1 MAMIAKK
8 KKVDNKAGLIVL
20 VRGIDRSKVEK
31 VQDFGRFLVVLL
43 KDSAVYHS
51 YTGFEIRCNAWC
63 RGMSSETK
71 RASLYEW
78 LVNLVGMKEACIKH
92 GKENYP
98 ETGMSYNDLLDTMV
112 IVTEANLT
120 HPITAFTDVDEAAKF
135 ANEYIAWLGDKMKE
149 LGDTMDKEAKEESSE
164 DLKKDFEHGLEA
176 INKDGAN
183 EVLKDIQKA
192 NERLG

>member
-8 KKVDNKAGLIVL
+8 KKVDNKAGLIGL
-20 VRGIDRSKVEK
+20 VKGIDRSKVEK
-31 VQDFGRFLVVLL
+31 VQDFGRFLVVIL

-78 LVNLVGMKEACIKH
+78 LVNLVRIKEACVKH

-98 ETGMSYNDLLDTMV
+98 ETGMSYNDLLDTIV
-112 IVTEANLT
+112 IMTEANLT
-120 HPITAFTDVDEAAKF
+120 HPITAFTDVDAAAKF
-135 ANEYIAWLGDKMKE
+135 ANEYISWLGDKMKE
-149 LGDTMDKEAKEESSE
+149 LGETMDKETVDETSE
-164 DLKKDFEHGLEA
+164 DLKKNYEHGMDA
-176 INKDGAN
+176 ICKDNAK
-183 EVLKDIQKA
+183 EVLKDIQKK

>member
-8 KKVDNKAGLIVL
+8 KKVDNKAGLIGL

-31 VQDFGRFLVVLL
+31 AQDFERFLVVLL

-78 LVNLVGMKEACIKH
+78 LVNLVGMKEACVKH

-98 ETGMSYNDLLDTMV
+98 GTSMSYNDLLDAMV
-112 IVTEANLT
+112 IMTEANLT
-120 HPITAFTDVDEAAKF
+120 HPITAFTDIDEAAKF
-135 ANEYIAWLGDKMKE
+135 ANGYISWLGDKMKE
-149 LGDTMDKEAKEESSE
+149 LGETMDKEETEESSE
-164 DLKKDFEHGLEA
+164 DFKKDFEHGAEA
-176 INKDGAN
+176 INKDVIKD
-183 EVLKDIQKA
+183 VLKDVQK
-192 NERLG
+192 EK

>member
-8 KKVDNKAGLIVL
+8 KKVNNKVGLVGL
-20 VRGIDRSKVEK
+20 VKGIDRSKVEK

-51 YTGFEIRCNAWC
+51 YSGYEIRCNAWS
-63 RGMSSETK
+63 RGVVSKTE

-78 LVNLVGMKEACIKH
+78 LVNLVGMKEACATY
-92 GKENYP
+92 GKEDYP

-112 IVTEANLT
+112 IMTEANLT
-120 HPITAFTDVDEAAKF
+120 HPITAFTDVDAAAKF
-135 ANEYIAWLGDKMKE
+135 ANEYITWLGDKMKA
-149 LGDTMDKEAKEESSE
+149 LGETMEKEVEEESTE
-164 DLKKDFEHGLEA
+164 ELKKDFEHGLEA
-176 INKDGAN
+176 ISKESSA
-183 EVLKDIQKA
+183 EVLKSIQKE